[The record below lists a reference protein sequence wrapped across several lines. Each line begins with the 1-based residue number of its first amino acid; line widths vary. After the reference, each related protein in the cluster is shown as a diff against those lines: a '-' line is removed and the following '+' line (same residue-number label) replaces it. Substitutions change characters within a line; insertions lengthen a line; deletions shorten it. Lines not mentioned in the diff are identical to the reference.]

1 MIFLFF
7 PTLGEIRLGGLGFLL
22 FAELSILEW
31 FSTWFLKFSL
41 IPVRTYFQTLIAL

>member
-22 FAELSILEW
+22 FAELSILEC
-31 FSTWFLKFSL
+31 FSTWVLKHARN
-41 IPVRTYFQTLIAL
+41 PVRKYFQTPITF